1 MPLNNDMG
9 NFKQY
14 YIETEFEILNNELQ
28 LMCENLIDEGVED
41 SLRNFVQTVGTF
53 TYPILKSVY
62 EPIVDKLIEKDYP
75 DKKEELKEKLKD
87 IKVKLMSIISKNAAY
102 KDVYKRTFEP
112 LMTKVGNRVKDDSE
126 MKKIFSDY
134 LNNSDAGVAQGYEL
148 DVRNYISAI
157 LTKKE
162 RIALRNA
169 TIRLKPILG
178 TTRQDKR
185 MWDVLTRLP
194 DNI

>member
-1 MPLNNDMG
+1 MG
-9 NFKQY
+9 NFKDY

-41 SLRNFVQTVGTF
+41 SLRNFVQTVGAF
-53 TYPILKSVY
+53 TYPIFKNIY
-62 EPIVDKLIEKDYP
+62 EPMVDKLIEKDYP

-169 TIRLKPILG
+169 TVRLKPILG